1 MAKKLK
7 NNINN
12 KPFKLLAYFVFN
24 FVYLF
29 VMFIQIQNRDLTNS
43 LESLKNINLD
53 LEKIDFPYSI
63 SISFI
68 FFALLIGFS
77 ITAIQSVNLLKINIY
92 YNFQN
97 KLKIVIYSFSLYTGI
112 LFTFLYIFR
121 FYNLSRGILLI
132 STLMYPLLFYLF
144 SLFINLSKSQLIK
157 KFKHKKIL
165 QNSLFLCAIVAGL
178 LIFQLNRENALSI
191 ETVDT
196 KNTQG
201 QLNVSFKPNYDN
213 VDCYKW
219 SGSNN
224 FVDCIIGSQI
234 SLEET
239 ISYDVVNSIVYHQKN
254 RYIVL
259 QKGKILDK
267 NKSIFLDISNRVYG
281 EVQES
286 GLYDIAFHPSEKYFL
301 VSYSNVQN
309 QLTVEKFTYDKDKI
323 IINSEIV
330 LRIPNPSKYHYC
342 GTLKWSSFYKDFLL
356 CVGDMGQS
364 IDALSTTSQKGKI
377 IFLNSKNNFS
387 PDLLSESEN
396 ENILNNILAYGL
408 RNPWKFTQIDDL
420 LIIPDVG
427 GKINEELNVVNLNV
441 LQDKRE
447 PYLFGWPL
455 FEGSVENIE
464 LESINGLIN
473 WSDKNIL
480 IKDYISSNTIE
491 PSVFYNRPAPE
502 NNRAAII
509 GATVYK
515 NIDSFFNN
523 HIIFADYLS
532 KELFA
537 YNYSKNQLYILPLPQ
552 IPGVIT
558 SVNNNP
564 EDLNSVLI
572 TTKDSDT
579 SSSIYKLE
587 FPNY

>member
-7 NNINN
+7 NKINN

-201 QLNVSFKPNYDN
+201 QVNVSFKPNYDN

-427 GKINEELNVVNLNV
+427 GKINEELNVVNLND

-537 YNYSKNQLYILPLPQ
+537 YNYSENHLYVLPLPQ

-579 SSSIYKLE
+579 SSSIYKLY

>member
-1 MAKKLK
+1 
-7 NNINN
+7 
-12 KPFKLLAYFVFN
+12 
-24 FVYLF
+24 
-29 VMFIQIQNRDLTNS
+29 MFIQIENRDLTNS
-43 LESLKNINLD
+43 LESLKNINSD
-53 LEKIDFPYSI
+53 LEKIDFPYSVT
-63 SISFI
+63 ISFI

-77 ITAIQSVNLLKINIY
+77 ITAIQSSKLLKINIY
-92 YNFQN
+92 YDFQN
-97 KLKIVIYSFSLYTGI
+97 KLKIVVYSFSLYTGI

-121 FYNLSRGILLI
+121 FYNLSRGILII
-132 STLMYPLLFYLF
+132 STLMYPLLFFLF

-157 KFKHKKIL
+157 KFKYKRIL
-165 QNSLFLCAIVAGL
+165 QNSLFIFAIIAGL
-178 LIFQLNRENALSI
+178 LIFQLNRENTLSLD
-191 ETVDT
+191 TVDT
-196 KNTQG
+196 NNTQE
-201 QLNVSFKPNYDN
+201 QINVSFKPNYDN

-239 ISYDVVNSIVYHQKN
+239 ISYDVVNSIVHHQKN

-267 NKSIFLDISNRVYG
+267 NKSLFLDISSRVYG

-286 GLYDIAFHPSEKYFL
+286 GLYDIAFHPSERYFL
-301 VSYSNVQN
+301 VSYSNIQN
-309 QLTVEKFTYDKDKI
+309 QLTVEKFTYDKDKT
-323 IINSEIV
+323 IINNEII

-342 GTLKWSSFYKDFLL
+342 GTLKWSSFYEDFLL

-408 RNPWKFTQIDDL
+408 RNPWKFTQIDNL

-427 GKINEELNVVNLNV
+427 GKINEELNVVNLNDF
-441 LQDKRE
+441 QDKRE

-455 FEGSVENIE
+455 FEGSVENIG
-464 LESINGLIN
+464 LDSINGLIN

-480 IKDYISSNTIE
+480 IKDYISNNTIE

-523 HIIFADYLS
+523 YIIFADYLS

-537 YNYSKNQLYILPLPQ
+537 YNYSENQLYVLPLPG

-572 TTKDSDT
+572 TTKESDI